1 VTSRKAMLS
10 RSVLVGAAL
19 CVVALACGDV
29 PTLEGGIAFI
39 SPVLLPS
46 PAVAFDDTLRNEA
59 GVAAPL
65 RVVAIDNNGDTVQ
78 GVQPQFIVTTV
89 PGPSVTILPNDFAF
103 GDSVRTATIVA
114 RVGTRLQT
122 PPAQLSVVFQP
133 DSMAAGSPTT
143 AIFPV
148 LNPGELTSSVP
159 LSVNVTSIGGGA
171 RAGVP
176 SIIVRYLITAIYP
189 LGKPV
194 ADTSVVLV
202 DDQNRFIP
210 PSGNIAVDTTD
221 ASGNASRRIRAVPFG
236 FDSVAILVSANN
248 LKGVPLPGGPI
259 RFVVSTK

>member
-1 VTSRKAMLS
+1 MLS
-10 RSVLVGAAL
+10 RSALVGAAR

-39 SPVLLPS
+39 SAVILPS
-46 PAVAFDDTLRNEA
+46 PAVAFGDTLRNEA
-59 GVAAPL
+59 GVVAPL
-65 RVVAIDNNGDTVQ
+65 RVFAIDNNGDTIQSVE
-78 GVQPQFIVTTV
+78 PTFIVTTV
-89 PGPSVTILPNDFAF
+89 PGPSVTILANDFAR
-103 GDSVRTATIVA
+103 GDSVRTASIVA
-114 RVGTRLQT
+114 RIGTRLQT
-122 PPAQLSVVFQP
+122 PPAQLNVVFQP

-143 AIFPV
+143 ATFPV
-148 LNPGELTSSVP
+148 ANTGEITSSVP
-159 LSVNVTSIGGGA
+159 LSVNVTSIGGGT

-210 PSGNIAVDTTD
+210 PSGNFSVDTTD

-248 LKGVPLPGGPI
+248 LKGIPLPGGPI